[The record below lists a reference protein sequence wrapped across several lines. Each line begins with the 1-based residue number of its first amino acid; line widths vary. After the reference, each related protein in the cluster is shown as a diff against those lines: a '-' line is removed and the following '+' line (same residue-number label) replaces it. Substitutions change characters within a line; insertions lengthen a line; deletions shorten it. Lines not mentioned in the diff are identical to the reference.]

1 MRALQIVKARV
12 ALESTK
18 FVVTIKYWWPANKTL
33 DVEIPKDLHDE
44 KKNLGAAVLVALENK
59 ENLQYAV
66 LQYAKLQDAFLQRA
80 KLRGADLQYA
90 DLQNADLQNADLEDA
105 DLLGAKLQGAKLQ
118 GAVISEA
125 NKTYAKDRGAIL

>member
-1 MRALQIVKARV
+1 MRALQVIKARV
-12 ALESTK
+12 ALESTWCT
-18 FVVTIKYWWPANKTL
+18 VTIEYWQPANKTL
-33 DVEIPKDLHDE
+33 DVKIPKDLHDE

-59 ENLQYAV
+59 EN

-125 NKTYAKDRGAIL
+125 NKTYAKDRGAIV